1 MNSKIRAP
9 LRRIVDHAL
18 RAGRDGL
25 IYALLGWAGL
35 ALAIPPGYASPL
47 FPAAGF
53 AVGLMLLSGK
63 RGWLGIFLGSLVLN
77 LIAGGGASSLSG
89 IAVPIFIAIGATL
102 QAWAAATLVARL
114 TQDGW
119 RSMEVAGDTVRSLL
133 AAGPAASVVSATVG
147 VATLHA
153 AGIVARGDFLYTWWN
168 WWAGDTLG
176 VMIALPLTLTVYL
189 RRREVWRGRLF
200 GVGLPMLLSL
210 LVIGA
215 SYWAVAYWERNQIES
230 DIGDHGE
237 HIAKRLEAR
246 FIAHQEALSALTRL
260 IEVTPDMSF
269 DQFERFT
276 RITLRANPDIF
287 ALSYN
292 PYVKSE
298 ERAQFE
304 KRMARANDMAGYRIT
319 ERDAQKRLVPAGD
332 RADYVVV
339 GYIAPLA
346 GNLPARGF
354 DINSEPIRRA
364 AIAKA
369 RETREP
375 SVTAPVRLV
384 QEKQTR
390 VGALLLH
397 PAYATEGGALRG
409 FAVGVIKLDQM
420 VQIAT
425 DDLAV
430 PGLVF
435 RIVDL
440 AAGKDGA
447 VYASDAKAEP
457 DPHTPVWKSRVRVA
471 DRSWELSV
479 YPTAGYA
486 SQHRPWIA
494 WAAAAV
500 GLALATLLQILLL
513 TTTGQA
519 AISQRTV
526 SRQTQVLEAQSST
539 IRERTA
545 QIDAM
550 FELSPDGFVA
560 ISREGR
566 VRLVNPAFHEMTG
579 ITAEEVL
586 DRPVAVLDA
595 LLRQRAEQPELFPG
609 IGGLFSA
616 DRDVSEKQVL
626 TLARP
631 HHVVLQLVGVQT
643 HAETIE
649 RFIHLRDVTHEAE
662 VDRIK
667 SEFLSHAAHEL
678 RTPMASIYGF
688 TELLLNM
695 DLDEATRRDLL
706 ETIYRQ
712 TAWLVDIINEL
723 LDLARIESRR
733 GRDFKIGDVPL
744 NDLVREVVTDL
755 GIDTERWPISLE
767 LPEVG
772 PTVRADP
779 TKVRQS
785 LGNVVANA
793 VKYSPDGGAIQVM
806 LREKPGYVGIA
817 VADHGIGMTAEQARR
832 VGERFWR
839 ADTSGKTP
847 GTGLGMAIVCEIL
860 QLHGGSLEVD
870 SHLGRG
876 SVFTLW
882 LPAAGDTVTFWDDEE
897 PAEPLRAAA

>member
-1 MNSKIRAP
+1 MTSAIRTP
-9 LRRIVDHAL
+9 LRRGIDYLLHS
-18 RAGRDGL
+18 GRDAL
-25 IYALLGWAGL
+25 IYAALGWAGL
-35 ALAIPPGYASPL
+35 SLAIPPGYASPL

-53 AVGLMLLSGK
+53 AVALMLLSGL
-63 RGWLGIFLGSLVLN
+63 RAWAGIFLGSLALN
-77 LIAGGGASSLSG
+77 LLAGSGVTTLAGAF
-89 IAVPIFIAIGATL
+89 VPIAIAAGATV
-102 QAWAAATLVARL
+102 QAWVAAKLVMRL
-114 TQDGW
+114 TGDGW
-119 RSMEVAGDTVRSLL
+119 RSMEQAGETVRSLL
-133 AAGPAASVVSATVG
+133 AAGPVASVISASVG
-147 VATLHA
+147 VATLYA
-153 AGIVARGDFLYTWWN
+153 AGIVVRGDVLFTWWN

-176 VMIALPLTLTVYL
+176 VTILLPLCLTAYL
-189 RRREVWRGRLF
+189 VRRPVWRGRLLSL
-200 GVGLPMLLSL
+200 GPPMLLAL
-210 LVIGA
+210 VVIGLGYVGV
-215 SYWAVAYWERNQIES
+215 SYWERSQIES
-230 DIGDHGE
+230 EIRRHGE
-237 HIAKRLEAR
+237 SIAKRLNTR

-260 IEVTPDMSF
+260 IEVTPGMSF

-276 RITLRANPDIF
+276 RITLRDNPDIF
-287 ALSYN
+287 ALSFN
-292 PYVKSE
+292 PYVRSE
-298 ERAQFE
+298 DRAQFE
-304 KRMARANDMAGYRIT
+304 RRMARANDMADYRIV
-319 ERDAQKRLVPAGD
+319 ERDAQKRLVTAGQ
-332 RADYVVV
+332 RPDYVAV

-369 RETREP
+369 RESREP
-375 SVTAPVRLV
+375 TVTAPIRLV

-390 VGALLLH
+390 TGALLLH

-409 FAVGVIKLDQM
+409 FAVGVIKIDQM

-425 DDLAV
+425 ADVGV
-430 PGLVF
+430 PGLSF
-435 RIVDL
+435 RIADI
-440 AAGKDGA
+440 AAGKDEV
-447 VYASDAKAEP
+447 VYASDAKVAAEP
-457 DPHTPVWKSRVRVA
+457 HGPVWTTRVRVA
-471 DRSWELSV
+471 DRQWDLSV
-479 YPTAGYA
+479 FPTGGYS
-486 SQHRPWIA
+486 SQNRPWIA

-500 GLALATLLQILLL
+500 GLSLATLLQVLLL
-513 TTTGQA
+513 TTTGHA
-519 AISQRTV
+519 AISERTV
-526 SRQTQVLEAQSST
+526 SRQSQVLEAQSST

-545 QIDAM
+545 QIDAI

-579 ITAEEVL
+579 IAAEEVL
-586 DRPVAVLDA
+586 DRPVAVLDS
-595 LLRQRAEQPELFPG
+595 LLRQRAEQPERFAG
-609 IGGLFSA
+609 VGAMFVT

-631 HHVVLQLVGVQT
+631 RHVVLQMVGVQT
-643 HAETIE
+643 HAETVD
-649 RFIHLRDVTHEAE
+649 RFLYLRDVTHEAE

-733 GRDFKIGDVPL
+733 GRDFKIADVPL
-744 NDLVREVVTDL
+744 TDVVREVVADL
-755 GIDTERWPISLE
+755 GIDATRWPISLE
-767 LPEVG
+767 LPEQEL
-772 PTVRADP
+772 TVRADAA
-779 TKVRQS
+779 KVRQS
-785 LGNVVANA
+785 LGNVVSNA
-793 VKYSPDGGAIQVM
+793 VKYSPDGGAIQIM
-806 LREKPGYVGIA
+806 LRERPGYVGIA
-817 VADHGIGMTAEQARR
+817 VADHGIGMTPEQAKR

-860 QLHGGSLEVD
+860 QLHGGNLEVD

-882 LPAAGDTVTFWDDEE
+882 LPAAGESVTFWDDE
-897 PAEPLRAAA
+897 PAEPLREAA